1 MVVQPRRPTSEE
13 YLEIER
19 YLMEQSFIKY
29 NYTWPEG
36 SEVLLILLP
45 MCGSR
50 GGGQGVWTPLENYKN
65 IGFLSNTGSDPL
77 KSYKATYKWRFA
89 GGSMMARL

>member
-36 SEVLLILLP
+36 SEVLLKLLP
-45 MCGSR
+45 IFCMLVNFSCFCCRMLTFFKLDFQIHLPESLPKLLYG
-50 GGGQGVWTPLENYKN
+50 
-65 IGFLSNTGSDPL
+65 
-77 KSYKATYKWRFA
+77 
-89 GGSMMARL
+89 

>member
-45 MCGSR
+45 MYGSR
-50 GGGQGVWTPLENYKN
+50 GEGGG
-65 IGFLSNTGSDPL
+65 GRGSGPPGKL
-77 KSYKATYKWRFA
+77 QKYRVSEQYWF
-89 GGSMMARL
+89 GSP